1 MHVKIALGAVL
12 SRNMYLLLMLVLV
25 IEIVMHAHIHL
36 MHHVLVAS

>member
-1 MHVKIALGAVL
+1 MHVKIAYDEFP

>member
-1 MHVKIALGAVL
+1 MHVKIALGTIL
-12 SRNMYLLLMLVLV
+12 SRNLHSLLMLVLV

>member
-1 MHVKIALGAVL
+1 MHVKIASDKVL

-25 IEIVMHAHIHL
+25 SRIEMHVHIHL